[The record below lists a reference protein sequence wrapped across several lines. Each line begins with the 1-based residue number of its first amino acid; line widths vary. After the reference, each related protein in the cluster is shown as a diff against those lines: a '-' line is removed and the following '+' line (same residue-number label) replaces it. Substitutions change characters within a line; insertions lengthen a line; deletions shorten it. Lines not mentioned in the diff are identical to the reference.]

1 MREGPA
7 FRSPLYPALWTPK
20 TVKGVPRD
28 WALIS
33 VIFGALLLG
42 IVGNI
47 GALMGGKGIFGPL
60 GQKVIAFGSFGLF
73 WAFGWVAGKFDPE
86 FFGVT
91 LTRWK
96 LGRTLTTAKGG
107 GNEYHP

>member
-7 FRSPLYPALWTPK
+7 WRAPLYPDLWKPK

-28 WALIS
+28 WALMS
-33 VIFGALLLG
+33 VILGALCLG
-42 IVGNI
+42 IIGNL
-47 GALMGGKGIFGPL
+47 GALMGNKGILGPL
-60 GQKVIAFGSFGLF
+60 GQKVLGFGSFGLL
-73 WAFGWVAGKFDPE
+73 WGYGWLRGKFDPE

-91 LTRWK
+91 LTRWRI
-96 LGRTLTTAKGG
+96 GRTLTTTKGG